1 MLRVFAAVAVFA
13 LGLATADAGQV
24 EASNRTKV
32 DCSLVAGDTT
42 IPVAA
47 GTTES
52 VFIGDEI
59 GDRLRA
65 RCPGSQLDRDET
77 ECKLVLG
84 GSGPGEKGDKASE
97 YKFRYV
103 KQVHVFANMGR
114 WLVCSSM

>member
-1 MLRVFAAVAVFA
+1 MWRVFAAIGA
-13 LGLATADAGQV
+13 LGMLLTTANAGQV
-24 EASNRTKV
+24 DAVNRTKV
-32 DCSLVAGDTT
+32 DCSLVAGDTA
-42 IPVAA
+42 IDLEA
-47 GTTES
+47 GATKS
-52 VFIGDEI
+52 VFIDDEV
-59 GDRLRA
+59 GPQLRA
-65 RCPGSQLDRDET
+65 RCPESNLDKDET